1 MIFDEDLED
10 TITRKQEELARGQEE
25 LLELEAEKVRVEE
38 EKLAKVRD
46 KPTAFVIHR
55 EVVNVSEDPPVCDMH
70 VTIEIPSGDITFH
83 EKIEVKKRSETP
95 VERRDLIRDLL
106 GVLIEKHRP
115 PVYVSHDGTDVVGRY
130 SLDGEFEELAK
141 VLSQQKREDLEQKA
155 VTLGLDPEAY
165 GTKYDLALAI
175 ILTEWRPPA

>member
-1 MIFDEDLED
+1 M
-10 TITRKQEELARGQEE
+10 
-25 LLELEAEKVRVEE
+25 EAEKVRVQE

-46 KPTAFVIHR
+46 KPTAFMIHR
-55 EVVNVSEDPPVCDMH
+55 ELINTSEDPPICDMH

-106 GVLIEKHRP
+106 GVLIDKHRP
-115 PVYVSHDGTDVVGRY
+115 PVYVSHDGTDVVGRF
-130 SLDGEFEELAK
+130 SLDGEFEDLADELK
-141 VLSQQKREDLEQKA
+141 EQKREHLEQKA
-155 VTLGLDPEAY
+155 VTLGLNPEEY

-175 ILTEWRPPA
+175 VLKEWRPPA